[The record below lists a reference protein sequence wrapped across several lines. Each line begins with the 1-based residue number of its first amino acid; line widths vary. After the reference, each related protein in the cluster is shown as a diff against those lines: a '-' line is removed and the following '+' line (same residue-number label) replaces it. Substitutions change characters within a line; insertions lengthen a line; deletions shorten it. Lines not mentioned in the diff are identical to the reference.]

1 VILLDTNVVSE
12 WMKREP
18 EPAVIAW
25 LDRQVASRLFISA
38 VTRAEI
44 ETGIGIL
51 PEGRRKTTLTAA
63 AAVVLKDFE
72 QRCLAFDCDCAMRYG
87 AIITESRHLGRPIS
101 VEDAQIGAIA
111 LRYSF
116 QLATRNISDFD
127 FLGDLDLINPW
138 TQTRPASAP

>member
-1 VILLDTNVVSE
+1 MILLDTNVVSE

-18 EPAVIAW
+18 EPVVIAW

-63 AAVVLKDFE
+63 AAVVLKDF
-72 QRCLAFDCDCAMRYG
+72 
-87 AIITESRHLGRPIS
+87 
-101 VEDAQIGAIA
+101 
-111 LRYSF
+111 
-116 QLATRNISDFD
+116 D
-127 FLGDLDLINPW
+127 FLGGLGLVNPW
-138 TQTRPASAP
+138 TQTRSASAP